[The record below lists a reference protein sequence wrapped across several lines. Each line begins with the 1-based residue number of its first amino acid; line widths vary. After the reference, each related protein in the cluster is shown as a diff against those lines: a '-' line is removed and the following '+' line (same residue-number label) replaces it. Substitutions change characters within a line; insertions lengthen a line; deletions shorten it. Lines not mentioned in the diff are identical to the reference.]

1 MRFRTYA
8 LSFSLALAG
17 AASIRAQEP
26 ARQEEGILVR
36 GAFVTSRPGAKKDEK
51 KETGKPSVVPSIN
64 SPAAPP
70 SGNAGGVKVAKNS
83 TGGARKALGRRR
95 RAAAAKPAEAQVA
108 GAKPD
113 AQTVPLALGGR
124 IVEAAHAPAGLGI
137 GYTLFMRGETGEATR
152 VSSGRE
158 FRSGESVRLVLE
170 TNTDVYLYIFNAEN
184 DGAPQLIFPSGK
196 LDRGANLIRAHVPR
210 EIPSAKEADDRLRW
224 FVFDDRPSVER
235 LYIIVSRRPLEGVPS
250 GEDLVALCAETNCAW
265 SPKPEHWAALKR
277 SNEREQIATSQVR
290 DDGRMQ
296 TATER
301 EAATR
306 GIGLASD
313 APLPSVI
320 HMVNSSNAHIL
331 VATLDLVHK

>member
-1 MRFRTYA
+1 MRFRTCG
-8 LSFSLALAG
+8 LSLALALAG
-17 AASIRAQEP
+17 TASSRAQEP
-26 ARQEEGILVR
+26 AQRDEGILVR

-51 KETGKPSVVPSIN
+51 KETGA
-64 SPAAPP
+64 PAAPP
-70 SGNAGGVKVAKNS
+70 TVTPATVHSGGAKVAKSS
-83 TGGARKALGRRR
+83 TGGGRKAAGRKG
-95 RAAAAKPAEAQVA
+95 RAASKPADAPLVVA
-108 GAKPD
+108 KRDEKHA
-113 AQTVPLALGGR
+113 PLAGGA
-124 IVEAAHAPAGLGI
+124 VVAEAAHAPAGLGI

-210 EIPSAKEADDRLRW
+210 EIPSARETDDRLRW
-224 FVFDDRPSVER
+224 FVFDDRPAVER
-235 LYIIVSRRPLEGVPS
+235 LYIIVSRRPLEGVPA
-250 GEDLVALCAETNCAW
+250 GEELVALCAEANCAW

-277 SNEREQIATSQVR
+277 ANEREQIATSQVR

-320 HMVNSSNAHIL
+320 HMVTSSNAAIL

>member
-1 MRFRTYA
+1 MT
-8 LSFSLALAG
+8 
-17 AASIRAQEP
+17 
-26 ARQEEGILVR
+26 VR
-36 GAFVTSRPGAKKDEK
+36 GAFITSRPGPKKDEKKDEK
-51 KETGKPSVVPSIN
+51 KEVGGQASVS
-64 SPAAPP
+64 APVNP
-70 SGNAGGVKVAKNS
+70 EAGNAGGAKVAQNTTAGGRRKPPRR
-83 TGGARKALGRRR
+83 TGGART
-95 RAAAAKPAEAQVA
+95 KPPA
-108 GAKPD
+108 GADTAVLNPAPKTDKLPD
-113 AQTVPLALGGR
+113 GHIDT
-124 IVEAAHAPAGLGI
+124 AHAPAGLGI

-158 FRSGESVRLVLE
+158 FRSGESVRLVIE
-170 TNTDVYLYIFNAEN
+170 TNTDAYLYIFNAEN
-184 DGAPQLIFPSGK
+184 DGTPQLIYPSGK

-210 EIPSAKEADDRLRW
+210 EIPSAKEDDDRLRW

-235 LYIIVSRRPLEGVPS
+235 LYIIVSRRPLEGVPA
-250 GEDLVALCAETNCAW
+250 GEELVALCAENNCAW

-320 HMVNSSNAHIL
+320 HMVSSSNAHIL